1 MKALDIWLCFK
12 RLHPNTP
19 ENPDY
24 SEASV
29 KRWLYHINEAEK
41 NKGFEKVELDLS
53 EIEKMRK
60 SRGFGDWRMMNWQQ
74 KEIYGLIAECF
85 PGSQVYACGSQV
97 RGDYISD
104 DICDYTE
111 IYEARKLAGMRVD
124 RNSDFDF
131 WVHPTIKPSM
141 CLPAKSDRYRGKF
154 NEKEMVAI
162 PIYYGDV

>member
-1 MKALDIWLCFK
+1 MPQSYHTEFFTATILEWRHLLKDDHCKETITNSLQWLVNKK
-12 RLHPNTP
+12 RCSVYAFVIMPN
-19 ENPDY
+19 
-24 SEASV
+24 
-29 KRWLYHINEAEK
+29 HIHLLWKIAD
-41 NKGFEKVELDLS
+41 GFEREEVQ
-53 EIEKMRK
+53 
-60 SRGFGDWRMMNWQQ
+60 G
-74 KEIYGLIAECF
+74 
-85 PGSQVYACGSQV
+85 VYPV
-97 RGDYISD
+97 KH
-104 DICDYTE
+104 YTE